1 VSSVDGVRSSSD
13 SGGRFHLC
21 RAALALENTWHV
33 EHMVPKA
40 LGGGDQPLNLVA
52 SCVKCNLEMSDR
64 TAVEF
69 VTSQIP
75 ESPTEVRNG

>member
-1 VSSVDGVRSSSD
+1 
-13 SGGRFHLC
+13 
-21 RAALALENTWHV
+21 
-33 EHMVPKA
+33 MVPKA